1 MIAWMSATNNQL
13 KVTYS
18 FVSPFTM
25 TSTNIGMQSLEVQ
38 INIFLISPTKDQV
51 FSGNTH
57 YETVLWSSSN
67 VLWLKTRNNC
77 REFQNF

>member
-1 MIAWMSATNNQL
+1 MIVWMSATNNQL
-13 KVTYS
+13 KVAYS

-25 TSTNIGMQSLEVQ
+25 MSTNIGMQSLEVQ

-51 FSGNTH
+51 FSWNTH

-67 VLWLKTRNNC
+67 VLWLKTNNC
-77 REFQNF
+77 REFKNV